1 MSSIFEY
8 AFHENMAMPI
18 HKDAYPFLMQCMNS
32 CVDFVCKPGF
42 QNHIRMYNRLCVA
55 ASEVE
60 ISSDPTLYKFEQC
73 FRSIYKDNKILEHYR
88 YTIFLVGIYNLF
100 GEILTFPFQQPKITV
115 NELLHFIKKDK
126 LLNYMLLCYPYD
138 LTIKE
143 LQDTYTKNDLLDS
156 ASKLGI
162 ECKISQNKEE
172 IATLIRKAI
181 PKNWYR

>member
-42 QNHIRMYNRLCVA
+42 QNHIRMYNRLTNT
-55 ASEVE
+55 ASEIE
-60 ISSDPTLYKFEQC
+60 IISNHNLSKFEQC
-73 FRSIYKDNKILEHYR
+73 FYSIYNDHRVLRHYR
-88 YTIFLVGIYNLF
+88 VKAFLVGIYNLF
-100 GEILTFPFQQPKITV
+100 GEILTFPFEQPKITV

-126 LLNYMLLCYPYD
+126 LLNYMLLCHPYD

-143 LQDTYTKNDLLDS
+143 LQDTYTKTDLLDA
-156 ASKLGI
+156 ASKLGM
-162 ECKISQNKEE
+162 ECKSSQNKEE
-172 IATLIRKAI
+172 IATLIKKAI
-181 PKNWYR
+181 PKKWY